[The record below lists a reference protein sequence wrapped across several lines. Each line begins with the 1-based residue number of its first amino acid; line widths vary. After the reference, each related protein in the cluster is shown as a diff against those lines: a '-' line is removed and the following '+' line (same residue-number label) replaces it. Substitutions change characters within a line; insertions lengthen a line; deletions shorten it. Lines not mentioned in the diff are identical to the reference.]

1 MLKKVQKK
9 LNSSYNSMSSDITE
23 EFYIPVLSESIS
35 YKRVSGY
42 FSCKA
47 LAIYA
52 EGLDRIFENSG
63 YVQFIISQNISE
75 GDFDEIKRGYNERS
89 KSEVLTEEDKK
100 RLGNLAY
107 MISEG
112 WVDVKF
118 GFVENGLFHTKWGL
132 FEDDEGDVI
141 YINGSMNETANAI
154 ENNFDSFDVDFSWD
168 TSSNV
173 RDRIKSKKNEF
184 QILWNNE
191 YPGVTVIEA
200 SKMVYPLIQEF
211 DCGEI
216 QKIVSSEK
224 NEVLFDMDENYFYF
238 KDKTIDEIIKKK
250 SFKTKFIYYMDE
262 QKDYPYFRR
271 ELTYKEIEKII
282 ELAVKQANK
291 HGFNFQISD
300 KVQEFI
306 RQERYTIEE
315 YRKSGLTLKNKDRRW
330 DDEFNK
336 FREVVENE
344 ITRPLKELQLQSA
357 MYMFT
362 QKRAANFSVPGAGK
376 TAMILGVFAYLNSLI
391 VGQPINRILVVCPLN
406 AFMSWKEEFTTV
418 FGDKKEL
425 KSLSVHDDF
434 IKGDRFKFEL
444 QWGSANLVLINYES
458 LPKFQDTILKCL
470 EGTKDTMLVY
480 DEVHRVKGIESKRAL
495 TAIEIADK
503 ADYRFVLTGTP
514 IPNSYLDIYNFLNIL
529 FKKEYK
535 SYFGFEQSMLKNP
548 NGNQV
553 SQINKKLSPYFWRT
567 NKENLGVPPA
577 DEDNI
582 YGVKPSSE
590 QLRLAEM
597 IYNTTK
603 YPLAV
608 LIRMIQLSTN
618 PELMNKAINYKDLGL
633 NEEYLDSED
642 NQINSDIKKE
652 LEESIKDT
660 LIDDVKEWDLSKVVS
675 PKFDKGI
682 QLVIEIVKKH
692 KKVVVWGLFVD
703 TLNKITNT
711 LVDYGIAAKVI
722 YGGTDKDERDRIINI
737 FKKDTDE
744 IQVLV
749 SNPNTL
755 GESVSLHTIAHDAV
769 YFEYNFNLTFMLQSR
784 DRIHRLG
791 LSENQSTRY
800 YYLMTDSN
808 QSYFNFID
816 RKIYDRLLE
825 KEVRMKSAI
834 DSDILIPEF
843 MDDEIEKM
851 KQIIESERP
860 F

>member
-1 MLKKVQKK
+1 M
-9 LNSSYNSMSSDITE
+9 
-23 EFYIPVLSESIS
+23 
-35 YKRVSGY
+35 
-42 FSCKA
+42 
-47 LAIYA
+47 
-52 EGLDRIFENSG
+52 
-63 YVQFIISQNISE
+63 
-75 GDFDEIKRGYNERS
+75 
-89 KSEVLTEEDKK
+89 
-100 RLGNLAY
+100 
-107 MISEG
+107 
-112 WVDVKF
+112 
-118 GFVENGLFHTKWGL
+118 
-132 FEDDEGDVI
+132 
-141 YINGSMNETANAI
+141 
-154 ENNFDSFDVDFSWD
+154 
-168 TSSNV
+168 
-173 RDRIKSKKNEF
+173 
-184 QILWNNE
+184 
-191 YPGVTVIEA
+191 
-200 SKMVYPLIQEF
+200 
-211 DCGEI
+211 
-216 QKIVSSEK
+216 
-224 NEVLFDMDENYFYF
+224 
-238 KDKTIDEIIKKK
+238 
-250 SFKTKFIYYMDE
+250 
-262 QKDYPYFRR
+262 
-271 ELTYKEIEKII
+271 
-282 ELAVKQANK
+282 
-291 HGFNFQISD
+291 
-300 KVQEFI
+300 
-306 RQERYTIEE
+306 
-315 YRKSGLTLKNKDRRW
+315 TLKNKDRRW

>member
-1 MLKKVQKK
+1 MLKKVQKTLK
-9 LNSSYNSMSSDITE
+9 SSYNSMSSDITE

-35 YKRVSGY
+35 YRRVSGY

-52 EGLDRIFENSG
+52 EGLDRIFENRG

-75 GDFDEIKRGYNERS
+75 RDFDEIKRGYNERS

-107 MISEG
+107 MISKG

-173 RDRIKSKKNEF
+173 RDRIKSKRNEF
-184 QILWNNE
+184 QTLWNNE
-191 YPGVTVIEA
+191 YPGVTVVEA
-200 SKMVYPLIQEF
+200 SKIVYPLIQEF
-211 DCGEI
+211 DCGKI

-238 KDKTIDEIIKKK
+238 TDETIDEIIKKK
-250 SFKTKFIYYMDE
+250 SFKTKFIYYIDE
-262 QKDYPYFRR
+262 QKGYPYFRR
-271 ELTYKEIEKII
+271 KLTYKEIEKII

-291 HGFNFQISD
+291 HEFNFHISD
-300 KVQEFI
+300 KVHEFI

-330 DDEFNK
+330 DDEFYK

-406 AFMSWKEEFTTV
+406 AFMSWKEEFATV
-418 FGDKKEL
+418 FGDKKDL

-480 DEVHRVKGIESKRAL
+480 DEVHRVKGVESKRAL

-633 NEEYLDSED
+633 NEEDLDSED

-675 PKFDKGI
+675 PKFDMGI
-682 QLVIEIVKKH
+682 QLVIEIVKKY

-703 TLNKITNT
+703 TLNKITDT
-711 LVDYGIAAKVI
+711 LVDHGIAAKVI
-722 YGGTDKDERDRIINI
+722 YGGTDREERDRIINI